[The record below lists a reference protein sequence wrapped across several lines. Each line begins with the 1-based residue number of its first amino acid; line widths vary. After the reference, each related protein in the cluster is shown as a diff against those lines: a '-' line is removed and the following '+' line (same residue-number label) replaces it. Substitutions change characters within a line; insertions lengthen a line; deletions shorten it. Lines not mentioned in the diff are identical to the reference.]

1 MGWLGM
7 EFNITVGHSNA
18 KCNISLPNTYSDVD
32 NAADPWFDWKLL
44 ERAKANCQGMM
55 ENQVSHPITKY
66 YSVLQSTTTYYL
78 STLIEAGAVLG
89 VYFAGEIVEEVC
101 AYLRHLDVTQTMDA
115 LSM

>member
-7 EFNITVGHSNA
+7 EFNKTVGHSNA

-55 ENQVSHPITKY
+55 ENQAN
-66 YSVLQSTTTYYL
+66 YL

-89 VYFAGEIVEEVC
+89 VYLTGEIVEEVC
-101 AYLRHLDVTQTMDA
+101 AYLRHLDVTQTMDT
-115 LSM
+115 LSMWRRQWRY